1 MFSCSFAVWMGSLKA
16 CAGRSTVYSNPYRD
30 NALSPRLPSWGD
42 TGLELLSWKIRDQ
55 DGWCLGFSWFL
66 PTPPTLKLFF
76 RPRVGWNVESVRH
89 NPLLWLLPLPHLH
102 RSSVIPGGADWKGS
116 QRSPVSICGGL
127 SIRQS
132 SSLTSRVLA
141 LKNLRSEPAKV
152 FTSGSQALQF
162 PFICLPQAK
171 GKQTPKLG
179 LRVLPCGEL
188 GKKKFL
194 HLIEK
199 KLLSAYIVKS
209 FYCDRRTF
217 PYACILSVIPV

>member
-16 CAGRSTVYSNPYRD
+16 CVGRSPVYSNPYEITHCP
-30 NALSPRLPSWGD
+30 LRLPNWGN
-42 TGLELLSWKIRDQ
+42 TGLELLSWKISYQ
-55 DGWCLGFSWFL
+55 DWWCLGFSWFL
-66 PTPPTLKLFF
+66 PTPPTLKLFS

-89 NPLLWLLPLPHLH
+89 NPDNPPRSWSWSYSVATAPPPPAPLKCNSRVVPTERGL
-102 RSSVIPGGADWKGS
+102 

-127 SIRQS
+127 SKRQS

-152 FTSGSQALQF
+152 FTSGSQTLQF
-162 PFICLPQAK
+162 PFTCLPQAK

-188 GKKKFL
+188 GKKKFFAPYWK
-194 HLIEK
+194 E
-199 KLLSAYIVKS
+199 
-209 FYCDRRTF
+209 TF
-217 PYACILSVIPV
+217 KCIHS